1 MQISRSELKAAKR
14 IVVKVGSST
23 ITHANGKRDFARMD
37 RLARELSDLQN
48 QGKEMILVTS
58 GAVAVGVDR
67 LGLKEKPKTIPG
79 KQAAAAVGQGILM
92 HTYDKFFSEYGQITA
107 QVLITRQETVDR
119 HRYINARNTFKELL
133 KSRVIPI
140 VNENDVVALDEL
152 KIGDNDNLSAIVA
165 GIVEADLVIILSD
178 VDGLYTAN
186 PQTHP
191 DAKLVSRVEEITPAI
206 EASAGG
212 AGSSVGTGGMATK
225 LQAAKNATTSGIN
238 LVIASGEEPDSVTR
252 ILNGEDIG
260 TLFVSRENRLQ
271 FRKKWLAFGAR
282 IQGKLT
288 VDDGCAKALKK
299 CGGCSILPVGIK
311 ATEGI
316 FEPGNTVS
324 VVNERGEELARGLT
338 HYSSGEL
345 TKILGCHSDEIES
358 CLGHK
363 AFDEVIHRDDLVIF
377 GLEDDGEKH
386 L

>member
-1 MQISRSELKAAKR
+1 MLISRSELKNAKR

-67 LGLKEKPKTIPG
+67 LGLTEKPKTIPG

-152 KIGDNDNLSAIVA
+152 KIGDNDNLSALVA

-191 DAKLVSRVEEITPAI
+191 DAKLVSEVEEITPAI

-238 LVIASGEEPDSVTR
+238 LVIASGEELDSVTR
-252 ILNGEDIG
+252 ILNGENIG

-282 IQGKLT
+282 IKGKLT
-288 VDDGCAKALKK
+288 VDDGCAKAMKK
-299 CGGCSILPVGIK
+299 AGGCSILPVGIK
-311 ATEGI
+311 AVEGE

-324 VVNERGEELARGLT
+324 IVNESGEELARGLS
-338 HYSSGEL
+338 HYASDEIQ
-345 TKILGCHSDEIES
+345 KILGCHSDEIEMR
-358 CLGHK
+358 LGHK
-363 AFDEVIHRDDLVIF
+363 AFDEVVHRDDLVIF
-377 GLEDDGEKH
+377 GLEASDEY

>member
-1 MQISRSELKAAKR
+1 MLISRSELKNAKR

-67 LGLKEKPKTIPG
+67 LGLTEKPKTIPG

-152 KIGDNDNLSAIVA
+152 KIGDNDNLSALVA

-191 DAKLVSRVEEITPAI
+191 DAKLVSEVEEITPAI

-238 LVIASGEEPDSVTR
+238 LVIASGEELDSVTR
-252 ILNGEDIG
+252 ILNGENIG

-282 IQGKLT
+282 IKGKLT
-288 VDDGCAKALKK
+288 VDAGCAKAMKK
-299 CGGCSILPVGIK
+299 AGGCSILPVGIK
-311 ATEGI
+311 AVEGE

-324 VVNERGEELARGLT
+324 IVNESGEELARGLS
-338 HYSSGEL
+338 HYASDEIQ
-345 TKILGCHSDEIES
+345 KILGCHSDEIEVR
-358 CLGHK
+358 LGHK
-363 AFDEVIHRDDLVIF
+363 AFDEVVHRDDLVIF
-377 GLEDDGEKH
+377 GLEANDEY

>member
-1 MQISRSELKAAKR
+1 MLISRSELKNAKR

-23 ITHANGKRDFARMD
+23 ITHANGKPDFARMD

-67 LGLKEKPKTIPG
+67 LGLTEKPKTIPG

-152 KIGDNDNLSAIVA
+152 KIGDNDNLSALVA

-191 DAKLVSRVEEITPAI
+191 DAKLVSEVEEITPAI
-206 EASAGG
+206 EASADG

-238 LVIASGEEPDSVTR
+238 LVIASGEELDSVTR
-252 ILNGEDIG
+252 ILNGENIG
-260 TLFVSRENRLQ
+260 TLFISRESRLQ

-282 IQGKLT
+282 IKGKLT

-299 CGGCSILPVGIK
+299 SGGCSILPVGIE
-311 ATEGI
+311 AVEGE

-324 VVNERGEELARGLT
+324 IINERGEELARGLS
-338 HYSSGEL
+338 HYASDEIQ
-345 TKILGCHSDEIES
+345 KILGCHSDEIEVR
-358 CLGHK
+358 LGHK
-363 AFDEVIHRDDLVIF
+363 AFDEVVHRDDLVIF
-377 GLEDDGEKH
+377 GLEANDEY